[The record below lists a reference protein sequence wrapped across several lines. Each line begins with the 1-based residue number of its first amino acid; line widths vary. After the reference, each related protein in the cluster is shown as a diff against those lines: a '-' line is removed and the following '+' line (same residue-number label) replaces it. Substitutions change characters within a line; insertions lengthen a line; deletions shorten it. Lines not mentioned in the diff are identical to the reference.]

1 MELGVAYKKEFSSCT
16 VHKRTPLIIIQY
28 NFVRFF
34 LYRLRQGRGAR
45 EGVLSFIAGR
55 SR

>member
-1 MELGVAYKKEFSSCT
+1 MEIELLSFST
-16 VHKRTPLIIIQY
+16 VHTCTLLIIML
-28 NFVRFF
+28 FAFF